1 MLEQTS
7 CVEENAS
14 RHLQLDASQA
24 APHEVVSCRS
34 MQFLW
39 TGFGFALCMLIGV
52 SARAVLPAASHAS
65 PNPPFLSPNGDF
77 NPANGRAVAF
87 APSVLLP
94 RTAAKPSVTVSARQQ
109 GIRAQQRGQGLTTR
123 MGIGDFFS
131 GIGQALDDFAD
142 DAMDRK
148 LGNGAAFY
156 GKRKSEFY
164 GKDDDMRKVNPRIA
178 RADEDYAGP
187 RNTGYFQLIKDD
199 EGNMVPVTKMKG
211 REVGKVITQEQTN
224 SDEFREDFKAAAKA
238 DGLRQRLQQAFD
250 GSEKA

>member
-1 MLEQTS
+1 MLGQTP
-7 CVEENAS
+7 CVDENAS
-14 RHLQLDASQA
+14 RHLQLEASQA

-34 MQFLW
+34 TQFLW

-65 PNPPFLSPNGDF
+65 PNPPFLFPNGDF
-77 NPANGRAVAF
+77 NQANGRAVAF

-94 RTAAKPSVTVSARQQ
+94 RLAAKPSVSARQQ
-109 GIRAQQRGQGLTTR
+109 GNRAQQHRQGLTTR
-123 MGIGDFFS
+123 MGIGEFFS
-131 GIGQALDDFAD
+131 GIGQAMDDFAD

-164 GKDDDMRKVNPRIA
+164 GKDDDMKKANPRIA

-199 EGNMVPVTKMKG
+199 EGNMIPVTKMQKQK
-211 REVGKVITQEQTN
+211 VGTVITQEQTN
-224 SDEFREDFKAAAKA
+224 SDEFKEDFKAAVKA

-250 GSEKA
+250 GSEKD